1 MHKTGKGNRAFT
13 LAELTVIL
21 GIIVLL
27 GATLL
32 PTLARVRGGS
42 QRVVCADNLKQIG
55 QAFQGYAPNH
65 GSRWPMMVASTQGG
79 PPNQTAFFLSS
90 TYGAPYLCQVFG
102 VMSNMLGTPKILV
115 CPSDERRPQTNFYTV
130 VNNSFNPPG
139 SGLDNSKIS
148 YFLGKDAAAVPH
160 KMILAGDRNIYGN
173 APGLG
178 SLPSPIPNGGYGNG
192 PSTPIAMGTNFT
204 GSATPCW
211 TPMKMHQS
219 QGNVLFTDGSVQGLT
234 SAGLRQQLSSTGD
247 ISGGGSSPGP
257 NTLLFP

>member
-32 PTLARVRGGS
+32 PALARVRGGS
-42 QRVVCADNLKQIG
+42 ERVVCADNLKQIG

-65 GSRWPMMVASTQGG
+65 GSRWPMMVTSTQGG
-79 PPNQTAFFLSS
+79 PPNQTAFILSS

-102 VMSNMLGTPKILV
+102 VMSNMLGTPRILV
-115 CPSDERRPQTNFYTV
+115 CPSDERSPQTNFYTV

-148 YFLGKDAAAVPH
+148 YFLGKDAAGANP
-160 KMILAGDRNIYGN
+160 KMILAGDRNIYGSS
-173 APGLG
+173 AVITV
-178 SLPSPIPNGGYGNG
+178 PSRLPNGGYGNG
-192 PSTPIAMGTNFT
+192 PSTAIAMGTNFIST
-204 GSATPCW
+204 AVPIW
-211 TPMKMHQS
+211 TPMKMHQG

-234 SAGLRQQLSSTGD
+234 SPGLRQQLSSTGD
-247 ISGGGSSPGP
+247 INGGGSSPGP